1 MATRS
6 ETQRLVTPQQI
17 ERIHK
22 TTDQLGLSRD
32 SVVIPLVAQFGAGRE
47 TVLPD
52 GKLLVQAAGGVDFE
66 PWFTGLG
73 ERLSKM
79 DLAKVPRAK
88 SRLPR

>member
-17 ERIHK
+17 ERIHR

-32 SVVIPLVAQFGAGRE
+32 SVVVPLVALIGAGRE

-52 GKLLVQAAGGVDFE
+52 GKLLVEAAGGVDFE
-66 PWFTGLG
+66 PWFAGFAD
-73 ERLSKM
+73 RLTKT

-88 SRLPR
+88 SRLAR